1 VAVINTE
8 KPSSEIINYLKSK
21 NMIIGSGYGPGKDS
35 QIRISNFI
43 ANGSEQIDNL
53 LKEVEKF

>member
-1 VAVINTE
+1 
-8 KPSSEIINYLKSK
+8 
-21 NMIIGSGYGPGKDS
+21 MIVGSGYGPGKDS

-43 ANGSEQIDNL
+43 ANSAEQIDNL